1 MAIVTTVKVHIAGL
15 PNDVAASPIEFKD
28 TFFAGCRL
36 RSRVSD
42 VWMSQNPPG
51 FGFFTFHGDLTE
63 LDELLLFCEGKAF
76 GSCTPRLSQATR
88 QVFTGEKTLVRKQLQ
103 AQQMLGYPLAPVP
116 PLYAPPLPL
125 PLPMPMSIQ
134 MQPHAVLPVP
144 VLRKRSRDE
153 SRSHHSRGRGRR
165 RRSRQKSRRKSRSKR
180 RETTKDKK
188 SHKLRRK
195 KSSDRKDK

>member
-1 MAIVTTVKVHIAGL
+1 MASLPVKIHIAAL

-28 TFFAGCRL
+28 TFFAGSRL

-116 PLYAPPLPL
+116 PSSLLLPSL
-125 PLPMPMSIQ
+125 VRA
-134 MQPHAVLPVP
+134 H
-144 VLRKRSRDE
+144 RKRSRGKD
-153 SRSHHSRGRGRR
+153 RR
-165 RRSRQKSRRKSRSKR
+165 DDDDSRQRRKSRDRSRSR
-180 RETTKDKK
+180 RRCLRTKSREFSRSESRDTAR
-188 SHKLRRK
+188 SL
-195 KSSDRKDK
+195 